1 MLFLLNFLS
10 NLSRRKPQGK
20 PEDKEIFTVD
30 LLVTNRREAGQVN
43 KYALLDLYDGS
54 LLNTSV
60 SSEKMTNGKAK
71 IYYD

>member
-10 NLSRRKPQGK
+10 NLSRRKPQEK